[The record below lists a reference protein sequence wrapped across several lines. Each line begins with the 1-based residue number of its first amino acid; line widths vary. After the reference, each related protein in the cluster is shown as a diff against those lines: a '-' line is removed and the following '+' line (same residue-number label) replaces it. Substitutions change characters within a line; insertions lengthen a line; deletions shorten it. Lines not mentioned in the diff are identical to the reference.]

1 MIRYRLNCK
10 IRGLVMRLYSVCIA
24 NTVSIVKQHCS
35 VVTVEHGDIA
45 CTYAMV
51 ELFIL
56 SFTMYKANTV
66 TYKLVAG
73 YNLHTTFWTF
83 IFKLYIAF
91 IFDYRECV
99 ISVSV

>member
-56 SFTMYKANTV
+56 FFTMYKANNV
-66 TYKLVAG
+66 TYKLVTG
-73 YNLHTTFWTF
+73 HN
-83 IFKLYIAF
+83 
-91 IFDYRECV
+91 IFDIYFQVIYCLYFWLSRMRY
-99 ISVSV
+99 ISVCL